1 MNANKHR
8 SCSIHCQMP
17 THHSTHDTNCIWV
30 QITIQRSSP
39 SDTRYIDCDTEQKE
53 EEGYNRHE
61 LQSSYHC
68 MSSCACGT
76 NEKKNFHFQEVI
88 FPFTY
93 HGIQRRRRSSGLR
106 NHRMRYIT
114 SGAVYGDRKR
124 RCECGYITVAG

>member
-76 NEKKNFHFQEVI
+76 NEKIYFHFQEVI

-124 RCECGYITVAG
+124 RCECSYITVAG